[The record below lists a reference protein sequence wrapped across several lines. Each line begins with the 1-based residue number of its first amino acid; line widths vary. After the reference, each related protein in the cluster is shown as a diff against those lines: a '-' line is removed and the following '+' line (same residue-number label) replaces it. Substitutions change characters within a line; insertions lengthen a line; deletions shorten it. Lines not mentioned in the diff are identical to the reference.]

1 MVMSRIDAPL
11 ALVIDAVETGIAGV
25 ATVLLLAA
33 LAESAKKAKK
43 SQSIIRKIEMSSTTY
58 SR

>member
-1 MVMSRIDAPL
+1 MSRIDAPL
-11 ALVIDAVETGIAGV
+11 ALGIDAVETGIAGV

-43 SQSIIRKIEMSSTTY
+43 KSVDHSEDRDE
-58 SR
+58 

>member
-1 MVMSRIDAPL
+1 MSRIDAPL

-43 SQSIIRKIEMSSTTY
+43 SQSIIRKIEMSSITY